1 MKEVTFLN
9 PQFFWL
15 FLLLPLAIGWYL
27 WKRKQ
32 QAPTLK
38 ISSLKGFQTK
48 SSFLAKLQPLLFVMR
63 LLALSALIVAMAR
76 PRTVDISNKTKTTKG
91 IDIVIAVDVS
101 GSMLAKDLKPNR
113 MEALKRV
120 AADFVEERPNDRIGL
135 VVYAAEAYTKTPVTS
150 DKSVILDAVN
160 SIKYD
165 NTLQDG
171 TGIGMGLTTAVNRL
185 KDSKAKSKVI
195 ILLTDGVNNAGF
207 IEPETASDIAEQYGI
222 KVYTIG
228 IGTNG
233 MAEFPY
239 AIAPNGQFLFRMMQ
253 VEIDEKLMQSIARKT
268 GGKYFRATSNSN
280 LAQIYKEIN
289 KLETTEIEEL
299 RFYDYDEKYR
309 PFVWLAGILVL
320 LEIGLRKRFLE
331 VLYNVRIRRKRLFI
345 FLASSQYWCCFFFTL
360 FGKEKSN
367 VNLAILIWLKN

>member
-1 MKEVTFLN
+1 MKNVTFLN
-9 PQFFWL
+9 PEFFWL
-15 FLLLPLAIGWYL
+15 FLLLPIAIGWL
-27 WKRKQ
+27 FWKRKQ
-32 QAPTLK
+32 QTPTLK
-38 ISSLKGFQTK
+38 ISSLKGFQTSK
-48 SSFLAKLQPLLFVMR
+48 SLLAKLKPFLFVMR
-63 LLALSALIVAMAR
+63 LLALSSLIIAMAR
-76 PRTVDISNKTKTTKG
+76 PRTVDISSQTKTTQG
-91 IDIVIAVDVS
+91 IDIVMAVDVS

-120 AADFVEERPNDRIGL
+120 AADFVKERPNDRIGL
-135 VVYAAEAYTKTPVTS
+135 VVYASEAYTKSPVTS
-150 DKSVILDAVN
+150 DKPLVLDAIR

-165 NTLQDG
+165 NVLQDG

-185 KDSKAKSKVI
+185 KDSKAKSKII

-207 IEPETASDIAEQYGI
+207 IEPETASDIAQQFGI

-253 VEIDEKLMQSIARKT
+253 VEIDVKLLQSIAKKT
-268 GGKYFRATSNSN
+268 GGRYFRATGNEK

-299 RFYDYDEKYR
+299 KFYDYDEKFR
-309 PFVWLAGILVL
+309 PFVWIAGILLL
-320 LEIGLRKRFLE
+320 LEISLRNTIFRS
-331 VLYNVRIRRKRLFI
+331 FI
-345 FLASSQYWCCFFFTL
+345 
-360 FGKEKSN
+360 
-367 VNLAILIWLKN
+367 